1 MKLSE
6 EFFKIK
12 DAYKSIRD
20 KLYRIIYYMHPL
32 REDIDIEIKHFSQI
46 GWNKDEI
53 KTLRVYYNVYLNG
66 IDYTTNEADI
76 PIEWLDLDDNELKTT
91 IGKYLYDKELK
102 KRQLEAEANEAKD
115 RREYERLKKKYEG

>member
-12 DAYKSIRD
+12 DAYESIRD

-32 REDIDIEIKHFSQI
+32 HEDIDIEIKHFFQI
-46 GWNKDEI
+46 GWNKNEI
-53 KTLRVYYNVYLNG
+53 KTLHVCYNVFLNG
-66 IDYTTNEADI
+66 VDYLSNEKEI
-76 PIEWLDLDDNELKTT
+76 LIEWLDLDNDELKTT
-91 IGKYLYDKELK
+91 IRKYLYDKELK
-102 KRQLEAEANEAKD
+102 KKQIEMEANEAKD

>member
-20 KLYRIIYYMHPL
+20 KLYHIIYYMHPL
-32 REDIDIEIKHFSQI
+32 CEDIDIEIKHFSQI
-46 GWNKDEI
+46 GWNKNEI
-53 KTLRVYYNVYLNG
+53 KTLCVYYNIYVNG
-66 IDYTTNEADI
+66 IDYTSSEKEI

-91 IGKYLYDKELK
+91 IRKYLYDKELK
-102 KRQLEAEANEAKD
+102 KKQLEAEANEARD